1 MRRLRI
7 KLYDFH
13 KAHEELGEFHENPNA
28 HAGNG

>member
-1 MRRLRI
+1 MKSF

-13 KAHEELGEFHENPNA
+13 KAHEELGEFYENPNA